1 MFRCMVEIL
10 KIDFAFVKGNSS
22 KNSGIWV
29 FEEKAI
35 LLPKMIL
42 LEIKI
47 CNFCV
52 TLKILH

>member
-1 MFRCMVEIL
+1 MFGCMVEIL